1 MNLPEIG
8 VINKHMIALIGSKDE
23 GIQKKGTHHSGACL
37 KEKQREKPPINDDL
51 RTTKLGEKNRKGE
64 MEKPLSP

>member
-1 MNLPEIG
+1 MK
-8 VINKHMIALIGSKDE
+8 VSK
-23 GIQKKGTHHSGACL
+23 KKGTHHSGACL
-37 KEKQREKPPINDDL
+37 KEKQREKPPIKDDL